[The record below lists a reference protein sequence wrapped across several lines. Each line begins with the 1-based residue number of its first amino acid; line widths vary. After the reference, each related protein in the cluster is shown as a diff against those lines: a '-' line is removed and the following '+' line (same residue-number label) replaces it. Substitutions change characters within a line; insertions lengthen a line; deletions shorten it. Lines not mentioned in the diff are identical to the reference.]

1 MTSYIYLKGKQQQHE
16 SKHTFDKKEYTT
28 ITCVCQLEKE
38 VRGMEKRITA
48 LVIEAHVEDIDSAK
62 ELLNDLE
69 TLLEK
74 YDVTIDLK
82 IYQSFQGSGTPI

>member
-1 MTSYIYLKGKQQQHE
+1 
-16 SKHTFDKKEYTT
+16 
-28 ITCVCQLEKE
+28 
-38 VRGMEKRITA
+38 MEKRITA

-82 IYQSFQGSGTPI
+82 IYQSFQVSGTPI